1 MNYFRGEGIQESVSK
16 TNSKKWKKRERS
28 GLQEKCQGLPR
39 ENAEDGK
46 LPLYI
51 HHDKDWIRQELWMKG
66 KPKRKFW
73 KFWFY
78 EKQNQKGNFDEKQDI
93 FLGLPTNCLLVTKE
107 EGEEKR
113 ELQWRNQTSWLE
125 IKN

>member
-16 TNSKKWKKRERS
+16 TNSKKWKTRERS

-51 HHDKDWIRQELWMKG
+51 HHDKDWIRQEL
-66 KPKRKFW
+66 
-73 KFWFY
+73 
-78 EKQNQKGNFDEKQDI
+78 
-93 FLGLPTNCLLVTKE
+93 
-107 EGEEKR
+107 
-113 ELQWRNQTSWLE
+113 
-125 IKN
+125 